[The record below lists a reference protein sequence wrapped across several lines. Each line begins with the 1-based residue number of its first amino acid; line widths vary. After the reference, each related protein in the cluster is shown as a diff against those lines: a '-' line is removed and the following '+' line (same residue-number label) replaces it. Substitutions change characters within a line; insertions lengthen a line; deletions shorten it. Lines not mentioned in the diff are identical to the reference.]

1 MGNQTALVTGS
12 STGIGEAT
20 VKRLAE
26 SGWRVYAGVRRD
38 EDGERLVQ
46 EISGDVVPVRLDVT
60 DHASIGAAVQLVRD
74 EGGLLHGVVNNA
86 GIAVG
91 GPIEIVEVDDW
102 RNQFDVNV
110 LGVVA
115 VTRATFPLVDAAD
128 GRFVHIGSIAGRVA
142 SPGLGPYSGSKH
154 AIEAFNWAL
163 RAELKQIGRM
173 NSSVVEPGEI
183 KTAIWDKAEGELAEM
198 ETTLADAGKT
208 ARYQWMLESFTGFL
222 AEANEKAID
231 PDRVADAVM
240 HALTAKRPKARYL
253 VGTDAK
259 IQAAIA
265 RLPDRGREFVLAQ
278 AGAMYI
284 KNGKKL
290 RAG

>member
-1 MGNQTALVTGS
+1 MGSRIALVTGS
-12 STGIGEAT
+12 STGIGEAC

-38 EDGERLVQ
+38 EDGERLAT
-46 EISGDVVPVRLDVT
+46 EIGGDVVPVHLDVT
-60 DHASIGAAVQLVRD
+60 DQASIDAAVARVRSD
-74 EGGLLHGVVNNA
+74 GGLLQGVVNNA
-86 GIAVG
+86 GIGVG
-91 GPIEIVEVDDW
+91 GPVEIVEVDDW

-110 LGVVA
+110 IGVVA

-142 SPGLGPYSGSKH
+142 SPGLGPYSGTKH
-154 AIEAFNWAL
+154 AIEAFNWSL
-163 RAELKQIGRM
+163 RAELRQIGRM

-183 KTAIWDKAEGELAEM
+183 KTPIWDKAASELAVM
-198 ETTLADAGKT
+198 ESTLADAGKT
-208 ARYQWMLESFTGFL
+208 ARYQWLLESFTGFL
-222 AEANEKAID
+222 AEAGEKAIE

-259 IQAAIA
+259 VQAAIA
-265 RLPDRGREFVLAQ
+265 RLPDRAREFTLAK
-278 AGAMYI
+278 AGGVYI
-284 KNGKKL
+284 KKGKKL
-290 RAG
+290 RAS